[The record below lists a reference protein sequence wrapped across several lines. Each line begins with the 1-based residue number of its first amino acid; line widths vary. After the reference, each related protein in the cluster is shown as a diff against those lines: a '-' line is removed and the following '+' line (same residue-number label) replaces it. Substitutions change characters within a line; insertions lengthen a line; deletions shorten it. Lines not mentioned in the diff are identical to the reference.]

1 MRAVLGHMGKFAL
14 SALLALSLAAPI
26 AVPAT
31 SQEAYAAQ
39 AEQQTEGGNATSGSS
54 EDTPAEPPEGALAPT
69 QVSGLITEKALLPTM
84 KATNPITVSPAYGRT
99 VELQQQLAS
108 GNWKTIAT
116 YTTADAEIA
125 SVKLTY
131 PASEWKARKYTTWRV
146 NIPETQTAQAFTSEN
161 VLLYTRNRVTV
172 SLNAKS
178 AIVMNASTGRVLYS
192 KNRDAR
198 RGQASIT
205 KVMTTILAI
214 ERNKLTKKTRITR
227 TAANTPWTY
236 VPMKK
241 GDKVTIKNLLYAS
254 LLPSSNGSAT
264 ALAQATSGTASRFV
278 KLMNKRAAELGLTN
292 THYANPHGLT
302 QNGHYSSAY
311 DTAVLMSYAMQNKT
325 FRKIVGTR
333 TFTFVN
339 STTKKR
345 YKMLN
350 TNRLLRQNVKGVV
363 GGKTGTTDAAG
374 CCFTCVYEQ
383 SGQTYITVVLGC
395 KYTDH
400 RFNDTK
406 KLISYIKKYG
416 W

>member
-1 MRAVLGHMGKFAL
+1 MGKLAL
-14 SALLALSLAAPI
+14 SMLLALALVAPVT
-26 AVPAT
+26 APLG
-31 SQEAYAAQ
+31 SQEAYAAKAVQ
-39 AEQQTEGGNATSGSS
+39 LAEGDGTTAETPTTPPTEI
-54 EDTPAEPPEGALAPT
+54 PAKELTPT
-69 QVSGLITEKALLPTM
+69 QISGLITEKALLPTM
-84 KATNPITVSPAYGRT
+84 KATNAITVAPAYGRT
-99 VELQQQLAS
+99 VELQKQLAS
-108 GNWKTIAT
+108 GNWKTVAT
-116 YTTADAEIA
+116 YTTANAASA
-125 SVKLTY
+125 SVKLTF
-131 PASEWKARKYTTWRV
+131 PASEWKTSKYTIWRV

-161 VLLYTRNRVTV
+161 ALLYTRNRVTV

-178 AIVMNASTGRVLYS
+178 AVVMNASTGRVLYS
-192 KNRDAR
+192 KNRDTR

-214 ERNKLTKKTRITR
+214 ERNKLTKKVKITR

-241 GDKVTIKNLLYAS
+241 GNRVTVKNLLYAS

-264 ALAQATSGTASRFV
+264 ALAQATSGTTSRFV
-278 KLMNKRAAELGLTN
+278 KLMNKRAKELGLAN

-302 QNGHYSSAY
+302 QKGHYSSAY
-311 DTAVLMSYAMQNKT
+311 DTAVLMSYAMKNKT

-333 TFTFVN
+333 KFTFVN

-374 CCFTCVYEQ
+374 CCFTCVYERN
-383 SGQTYITVVLGC
+383 GQTYITVVLGC